1 MQEER
6 NRHAPVTLA
15 GDTPIRAVG
24 DHAVQAR
31 LPPSRGEFRRFDT
44 GQRALAQGLAIL
56 AFDIHT
62 DEPLGRGA
70 VDHRRF
76 MTPAVHVAVLNRR
89 VGHQRVYVTQL
100 LDDVRVGFPDHL
112 AAEERQVIRVNAVA
126 LHRVQHIVKAHA
138 VLAAG
143 NKVIHTVRRSR
154 VNDTGTAHLRLNVI
168 RQIDRREAV
177 VERVAEIDQVKVFT
191 LCGSH
196 YFTLETK
203 AL

>member
-1 MQEER
+1 MLYI
-6 NRHAPVTLA
+6 P
-15 GDTPIRAVG
+15 
-24 DHAVQAR
+24 
-31 LPPSRGEFRRFDT
+31 
-44 GQRALAQGLAIL
+44 
-56 AFDIHT
+56 
-62 DEPLGRGA
+62 
-70 VDHRRF
+70 
-76 MTPAVHVAVLNRR
+76 
-89 VGHQRVYVTQL
+89 
-100 LDDVRVGFPDHL
+100 
-112 AAEERQVIRVNAVA
+112 NATET
-126 LHRVQHIVKAHA
+126 HA